1 MKTTLVAIA
10 LCTFTTGAILT
21 SCNSPAEKVENA
33 EMDVV
38 EADLKLAEA
47 NDEYLNDIA
56 AYKVQT
62 ADKIAAN
69 QKSIDDFNKR
79 IATEKKEAKA
89 DYQMKIAELEAK
101 NNDMKKKM
109 DDYQAQ
115 GKENWEAFKAEFSQ
129 DMNDLGNAFANFFN

>member
-1 MKTTLVAIA
+1 MKTTLAAIS
-10 LCTFTTGAILT
+10 LCTFMAGAIIS

-38 EADLKLAEA
+38 KADLKLAEA

-56 AYKVQT
+56 TYKAQT
-62 ADKIAAN
+62 ADKIATN

-89 DYQMKIAELEAK
+89 DYEKKIADLEAK
-101 NNDMKKKM
+101 NNDMKKKL
-109 DDYQAQ
+109 DDYKAE

-129 DMNDLGNAFANFFN
+129 DMDNLGNSFANFFN